1 MSGMEEIRWGIR
13 QEVVHGCVS
22 GWCVTVLTLVVTWYF
37 VKDLKERGR
46 KPYESLEERAF
57 WEEARAVA
65 KSGGRNPA
73 RAEWMNERE
82 PGDKVWRGLKE
93 DYVRAYGPSQ
103 DFEEGSVI

>member
-46 KPYESLEERAF
+46 KPYESLEERLNLTFSFFFKILLAL
-57 WEEARAVA
+57 
-65 KSGGRNPA
+65 
-73 RAEWMNERE
+73 
-82 PGDKVWRGLKE
+82 GLHCCPW
-93 DYVRAYGPSQ
+93 ASSSWQ
-103 DFEEGSVI
+103 Q